1 MLRVRLQLQPVP
13 IPPLE
18 RVYHIYFY
26 QLAVSFL
33 SELSTN
39 ETSASWSFLPFTEAF
54 YQWFQHLNPLEDD
67 KVDGE
72 EEAVHRQLHRE
83 LCGRVKVG
91 IIPPLSQRQSSM
103 PILRLFTAHASQIGL
118 QARTHNFSLAMC
130 FWMVC

>member
-54 YQWFQHLNPLEDD
+54 TEDD

-72 EEAVHRQLHRE
+72 EEAVHRQLHRD